1 MQYHHTGVVT
11 DQKQPNEMYVEATKV
26 WITNPD
32 EHPCRIEYVRYEP
45 DTPVEPS
52 LQNRCHTAYTVDDLD
67 QAISGKQVVIGPFDA
82 FPRVRVVFIEEN
94 GALIE
99 YIQFI
104 EKSGIS

>member
-45 DTPVEPS
+45 DTPVDDIDP
-52 LQNRCHTAYTVDDLD
+52 QVDSCL
-67 QAISGKQVVIGPFDA
+67 A
-82 FPRVRVVFIEEN
+82 FPHAAFSGSRLA
-94 GALIE
+94 GAWV
-99 YIQFI
+99 
-104 EKSGIS
+104 